1 MVVAAFELLAFVVGV
16 AELPVQ
22 LALLQPGAVHLLSP
36 VDRNVVC
43 QAPRHAP
50 DQHHQKFP
58 VGLEHQRVT
67 DCAPGQNY
75 LCCFSPTS
83 VTS

>member
-1 MVVAAFELLAFVVGV
+1 MLVAAFELLAFVAGV
-16 AELPVQ
+16 AALPVQ
-22 LALLQPGAVHLLSP
+22 LGLLQPGAAHLLSP

-43 QAPRHAP
+43 QAPRDAP
-50 DQHHQKFP
+50 DQHQLP

-83 VTS
+83 AAL

>member
-1 MVVAAFELLAFVVGV
+1 MLVAAFELLAFAVGV
-16 AELPVQ
+16 AALPVQ
-22 LALLQPGAVHLLSP
+22 LCLTQPGAVHLLSP

-43 QAPRHAP
+43 QAPRDAP
-50 DQHHQKFP
+50 DQHHRPP
-58 VGLEHQRVT
+58 VGLEHQRGT

-83 VTS
+83 VTL

>member
-1 MVVAAFELLAFVVGV
+1 MLVAAFELLAFV
-16 AELPVQ
+16 AVQ
-22 LALLQPGAVHLLSP
+22 LGLLQPGAAHLLSP
-36 VDRNVVC
+36 VGRNVVC
-43 QAPRHAP
+43 QAPRDAP
-50 DQHHQKFP
+50 DQHQLP

-83 VTS
+83 VAL